1 MFKNKPRRYIG
12 ILIVILSIAFFL
24 AQLSPYLVSETIL
37 SPLSNKAYIISS
49 IGIITGIYLTAGT
62 LSALIALIPIVAGG
76 CGGGGGPQPQPD
88 LGPPPEPPSTAG
100 HIIP

>member
-24 AQLSPYLVSETIL
+24 AQLSPYLVSETTL
-37 SPLSNKAYIISS
+37 SPLSNKAYIMSS
-49 IGIITGIYLTAGT
+49 IGIITGIYLTAGA

-76 CGGGGGPQPQPD
+76 CGGGGGEDPD